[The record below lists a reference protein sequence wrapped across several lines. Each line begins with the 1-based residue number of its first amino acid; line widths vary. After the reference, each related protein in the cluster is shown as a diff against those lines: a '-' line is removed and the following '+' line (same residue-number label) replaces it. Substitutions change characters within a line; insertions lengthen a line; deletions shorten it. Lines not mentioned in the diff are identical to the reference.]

1 MELITPDLGLLFWM
15 TLAFGIVFFILAK
28 FAFPV
33 INNMLKQREE
43 EINTALEKAERTHQ
57 EMEKLQADNE
67 LLLAQA
73 REERDKILDEAR
85 QIHDKFIETAKM
97 KANEEKERINQL
109 YGNDFADITPDD
121 AMLIGRW
128 EAWKATQEAEQQ
140 AKIEAI
146 KAETDLKLE
155 QCRAQFDASMENLNE
170 LHNAA
175 MRRLEA
181 LNNGK

>member
-33 INNMLKQREE
+33 INGMLKQREE

-73 REERDKILDEAR
+73 REERDKIIDEAR
-85 QIHDKFIETAKM
+85 QIHDKYIESAKI
-97 KANEEKERINQL
+97 KANEEKERIIESAREMIEHDKMAAATEIKSQIAGFSIKVAEKILQKQL
-109 YGNDFADITPDD
+109 DSDEEQLAYIDKLLDDI
-121 AMLIGRW
+121 
-128 EAWKATQEAEQQ
+128 
-140 AKIEAI
+140 
-146 KAETDLKLE
+146 
-155 QCRAQFDASMENLNE
+155 ENKN
-170 LHNAA
+170 
-175 MRRLEA
+175 
-181 LNNGK
+181 